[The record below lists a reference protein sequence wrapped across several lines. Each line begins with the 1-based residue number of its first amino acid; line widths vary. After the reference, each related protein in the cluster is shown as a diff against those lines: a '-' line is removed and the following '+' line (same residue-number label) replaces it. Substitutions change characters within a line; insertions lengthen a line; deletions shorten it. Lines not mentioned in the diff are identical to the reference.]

1 VFKTLKEAFKTKEV
15 RTKLLITLLLLV
27 IYRVG
32 CYIPIPGI
40 DVSLFQTGVANDP
53 GFLKVLSSISGG
65 SLSRGSL
72 LALGVSPYI
81 SASII
86 VQLLG
91 FIIPAMERLGQ
102 QGEIGR
108 KKLNFITRIVA
119 LVMSIAQSIAVVLS
133 FNTSGVLY
141 TSVFN
146 NAPAWIS
153 STIVVLVMVAG
164 GMFTVWLGERI
175 TDLAVG
181 NGLSLILFVGIL
193 SSAGTSVLEMIK
205 ASVENPT
212 NLWSLLI
219 FVVAIIVV
227 FGCIVFI
234 DLSERKIPVQY
245 ANQLKGRK
253 MYGGQSTHIPL
264 KINANGVMPL
274 IFAYSLIAVP
284 QMFISMFNQGG
295 AADQWYAKWLGAGTP
310 IYFVLTSILIL
321 LFSYFWT
328 KLTFQP
334 DDIAKRIQQ
343 NGGFIPGIRPGKP
356 TADYLK
362 RISNRLTLFGA
373 IFLAL
378 VAFVPSL
385 VFSLISGSNGILV
398 NAFSATGLL
407 IVVSVALEFDK
418 QLESQLLM
426 INYKGFLK

>member
-1 VFKTLKEAFKTKEV
+1 MFKTLKEALKTKEV
-15 RTKLLITLLLLV
+15 RNKLLLTLLLLV

-40 DVSLFQTGVANDP
+40 DVSLFQSGVANDA

-65 SLSRGSL
+65 SLANGSL

-91 FIIPAMERLGQ
+91 FVIPSMQKLGE
-102 QGEIGR
+102 QGDIGR
-108 KKLNFITRIVA
+108 KRLNLITRIVA
-119 LVMSIAQSIAVVLS
+119 LVMSVAQAIGIVLS
-133 FNTSGVLY
+133 FNTSGAMYSYMPNWV
-141 TSVFN
+141 
-146 NAPAWIS
+146 S
-153 STIVVLVMVAG
+153 SMIVVLVLVAG
-164 GMFTVWLGERI
+164 GMFTVWIGEKI

-193 SSAGTSVLEMIK
+193 STAGTSVLTIIQ
-205 ASVENPT
+205 SSIQDPT
-212 NLWSLLI
+212 NLWSLLLY
-219 FVVAIIVV
+219 VVAIIVV

-264 KINANGVMPL
+264 KINAGGVMPL
-274 IFAYSLIAVP
+274 IFAYALVAIP
-284 QMFISMFNQGG
+284 QMIISMVNYGG
-295 AADQWYAKWLGAGTP
+295 AADIWYAKWLGAGTP
-310 IYFVLTSILIL
+310 IYFVITSILIL
-321 LFSYFWT
+321 AFSYFWT

-343 NGGFIPGIRPGKP
+343 NGGFIPGIRPGQP
-356 TADYLK
+356 TADYLN

-385 VFSLISGSNGILV
+385 IFSIISGSNGILV

-426 INYKGFLK
+426 RNYKGFLK

>member
-1 VFKTLKEAFKTKEV
+1 MFKTLKEAFKTKDV
-15 RTKLLITLLLLV
+15 RNKLLLTILLLV

-40 DVSLFQTGVANDP
+40 SVNVFSTGASDSS
-53 GFLKVLSSISGG
+53 FLTVLSSISGG
-65 SLSRGSL
+65 ALSNGSL

-91 FIIPAMERLGQ
+91 FIIPAMQRLGE
-102 QGEIGR
+102 QGDVGR
-108 KKLNFITRIVA
+108 QKLNLITRIVA
-119 LVMSIAQSIAVVLS
+119 LVMCLAQAIAIVIS
-133 FNTSGVLY
+133 FNAGEALY
-141 TSVFN
+141 TSVFKD
-146 NAPAWIS
+146 APAWIS
-153 STIVVLVMVAG
+153 SMIVVLVLTAG

-175 TDLAVG
+175 TDLGIG

-193 SSAGTSVLEMIK
+193 SSAGQSILTMIQ
-205 ASVENPT
+205 SSIENPT
-212 NLWSLLI
+212 YLWNLLI
-219 FVVAIIVV
+219 YIVAVVVV

-245 ANQLKGRK
+245 ANQLKGRR
-253 MYGGQSTHIPL
+253 MYGGQSSHIPL

-274 IFAYSLIAVP
+274 IFAYALVAFP
-284 QMFISMFNQGG
+284 QMIISMVNSGG
-295 AADQWYAKWLGAGTP
+295 AVDQWYAKWLGTGTP
-310 IYFVLTSILIL
+310 IYYVLTSILIL

-343 NGGFIPGIRPGKP
+343 NAGFIPGIRPGKP
-356 TADYLK
+356 TAEYLN
-362 RISNRLTLFGA
+362 RVSNRITLFGA

-378 VAFVPSL
+378 VAFIPSL
-385 VFSLISGSNGILV
+385 VFSLISGANGILV

-426 INYKGFLK
+426 RNYKGFLK